1 MKQTKHIW
9 WTFSAW
15 EADAFRQYLE
25 QLASEGWYPESI
37 GGIGMKCRRG
47 EPEKRRYAA
56 VLAPKTSVLTG
67 ADSWDAGKFRER
79 CEAAGWKFQ
88 CGGTNWQIFYTTDET
103 LERTEEMSDANQF
116 SIQKSLV
123 FGWSTRIFYP
133 LIVVLECWLVY
144 QYFQNPG
151 KLFTDPW
158 TLFSMTLS
166 LVLIFSYGIPYVHLL
181 RWVRDSERMLK
192 EENHLPVMDLKRQM
206 RSKKRLTILLG
217 VLISV
222 SLVIA
227 FSISI
232 RTLVTT
238 VTSSLILLG
247 SAFFVLSWIR
257 EHGSGDSRE
266 DWIGYLVGVTVLC
279 MILVPLSGA
288 VIDHLG
294 GDEEIQENWMQTAFA
309 SYENNDIQ
317 VDGAGHQVVVTV
329 YKSRFPWI
337 IHQTEKCYPKNMSKW
352 WDVTELEVPETLSVL
367 PDGVNISWY
376 RYKIRK
382 ENAKEI
388 AASQEVIAADEKTAE
403 KLQEEQ
409 DAVRKAEEEPEIVLD
424 ELILSDNNRLVIL
437 DYGGGTDASSVEEA
451 VQGFLEPLLKQS
463 NQ

>member
-67 ADSWDAGKFRER
+67 ADSWNAGKFRER

-88 CGGTNWQIFYTTDET
+88 CGGTNWQIFYTTDER
-103 LERTEEMSDANQF
+103 LERTEEMGDVNQF
-116 SIQKSLV
+116 AIQKSLV

-133 LIVVLECWLVY
+133 LIVALECWLVY
-144 QYFQNPG
+144 QYFRKPG

-192 EENHLPVMDLKRQM
+192 KENHLPVMDLTQQM
-206 RSKKRLTILLG
+206 RGKKRLSILLLI
-217 VLISV
+217 LISI
-222 SLVIA
+222 SLAIA

-257 EHGSGDSRE
+257 EHGSGDSCE
-266 DWIGYLVGVTVLC
+266 NWMGYLVGVTALC

-288 VIDHLG
+288 VIDHLC
-294 GDEEIQENWMQTAFA
+294 GDEVENENLKQTVFA
-309 SYENNDIQ
+309 SYQNNDIQ
-317 VDGAGHQVVVTV
+317 VDGAGNQVVVTV
-329 YKSRFPWI
+329 YKSRFSWI
-337 IHQTEKCYPKNMSKW
+337 IRQTEKCYPKHMSKW
-352 WDVTELEVPETLSVL
+352 WDVTELEVPETLSKL

-376 RYKIRK
+376 RYRIRK
-382 ENAKEI
+382 TESGTEETG
-388 AASQEVIAADEKTAE
+388 EVIAADEKTAQE
-403 KLQEEQ
+403 LQKEQ
-409 DAVRKAEEEPEIVLD
+409 DAVQKAEEEAEIVMD
-424 ELILSDNNRLVIL
+424 ELILSDDNRLVIL

-451 VQGFLEPLLKQS
+451 VQEFLEPMGKQ
-463 NQ
+463 

>member
-9 WTFSAW
+9 WTFSPW
-15 EADAFRQYLE
+15 EADALRQYLE
-25 QLASEGWYPESI
+25 QLALEGWYPESI
-37 GGIGMKCRRG
+37 GTTGMKCRLG
-47 EPEKRRYAA
+47 KPEKRCYAA

-88 CGGTNWQIFYTTDET
+88 CSGTNWQIFYTTDET
-103 LERTEEMSDANQF
+103 LEFTEEMSDANQF
-116 SIQKSLV
+116 LIQKALV

-192 EENHLPVMDLKRQM
+192 EEGHLPVMDLKKRL
-206 RSKKRLTILLG
+206 RSKKRLVILLG

-222 SLVIA
+222 SLAIA
-227 FSISI
+227 FSLSI
-232 RTLVTT
+232 RMVVIT
-238 VTSSLILLG
+238 VTSSLIILG
-247 SAFFVLSWIR
+247 SAYLVLYWLR
-257 EHGSGDSRE
+257 KHGSGDSRE
-266 DWIGYLVGVTVLC
+266 NWIGYLVGVTVLC

-288 VIDHLG
+288 VIDHLCG
-294 GDEEIQENWMQTAFA
+294 NEEINENRKQTAFA
-309 SYENNDIQ
+309 SYQNNDIQ
-317 VDGAGHQVVVTV
+317 VDGAGNQVVVTV
-329 YKSRFPWI
+329 YKSRFHWI
-337 IHQTEKCYPKNMSKW
+337 IQQTEKCYPKDMSKW
-352 WDVTELEVPETLSVL
+352 WDVTKLEVPETLSVL

-376 RYKIRK
+376 RYQIKK
-382 ENAKEI
+382 AESGTEETGK
-388 AASQEVIAADEKTAE
+388 VIAADERTAQE
-403 KLQEEQ
+403 LQKEQ
-409 DAVRKAEEEPEIVLD
+409 DTVRKAEEEPEIVLD

-437 DYGGGTDASSVEEA
+437 NYGGGTDTSSVEEA
-451 VQGFLEPLLKQS
+451 VQGFLEPLLKQ
-463 NQ
+463 